1 MSLPKIRSSS
11 PSRTSQPLHGPM
23 QLTGNIMGW
32 SLQAKHSML
41 EGPPLH
47 TKRCTSPLK
56 PLYTLP
62 SANTN
67 GASEPIHNTSHGH
80 KSPVH
85 SRVVD
90 VSDIPGATARSRYTK
105 AIRHVDTMRDITSPE
120 RRVVTERRVMAVN
133 DIEGASPKI
142 YGSRSRTSSSPGRG
156 TLYNGDILGAT
167 TGTSH
172 SRRGNP
178 SSYSHEFSSHPR
190 VMMRAVVPPWGEM

>member
-11 PSRTSQPLHGPM
+11 PSRTSQPLHGQM
-23 QLTGNIMGW
+23 QLTGRVMGW
-32 SLQAKHSML
+32 SQRTEHSML
-41 EGPPLH
+41 EGTPLH

-62 SANTN
+62 SAKAN
-67 GASEPIHNTSHGH
+67 GALEPIHNTSHKH

-105 AIRHVDTMRDITSPE
+105 AIRHVDMITSPE

-156 TLYNGDILGAT
+156 TLYNQDIEGAT
-167 TGTSH
+167 IGTNH
-172 SRRGNP
+172 SRRGHP